1 MINILIVDDSREKLI
16 KIKEAIDSIIENT
29 DEVEIDVAMDISETK
44 RIVSKKNIDIMILDI
59 QLPQRV
65 TENLE
70 ENGGI
75 RLLKEIKESHRYKY
89 PNYVISLSRYE
100 ESIDLFKRSE
110 GNIHTSIVYDDN
122 GNWKKDLLDRI
133 TMVLSIVRNN
143 IIHRNYEYDIA
154 VICALQEE
162 VEEISTTLKSVEIIK
177 KEEDDENYYTG
188 YWENSE
194 KKIKV
199 VFACA
204 NQIGMVAATSL
215 ATKMIFNFT
224 PRYMVMTGIA
234 AGTDRKKMNYGDVV
248 VATTAWDYGA
258 GKDVRVEDKAEHFN
272 SIKPYT
278 IDTTIVNWVRKL
290 SNDGEFLYN
299 TWNEFRG
306 NKPNANLK
314 ILCGSVVSGAS
325 VVTDK
330 EIVKGLLKGQSRDIL
345 ALEMEIYGI
354 YYAANWAINPRPKFL
369 ALKSISDFADE
380 QKADDYHHYASY
392 TSAKVFEK
400 LAKDYFEYDF

>member
-1 MINILIVDDSREKLI
+1 
-16 KIKEAIDSIIENT
+16 
-29 DEVEIDVAMDISETK
+29 
-44 RIVSKKNIDIMILDI
+44 
-59 QLPQRV
+59 
-65 TENLE
+65 
-70 ENGGI
+70 
-75 RLLKEIKESHRYKY
+75 
-89 PNYVISLSRYE
+89 
-100 ESIDLFKRSE
+100 
-110 GNIHTSIVYDDN
+110 
-122 GNWKKDLLDRI
+122 
-133 TMVLSIVRNN
+133 
-143 IIHRNYEYDIA
+143 
-154 VICALQEE
+154 
-162 VEEISTTLKSVEIIK
+162 
-177 KEEDDENYYTG
+177 
-188 YWENSE
+188 
-194 KKIKV
+194 
-199 VFACA
+199 
-204 NQIGMVAATSL
+204 
-215 ATKMIFNFT
+215 
-224 PRYMVMTGIA
+224 
-234 AGTDRKKMNYGDVV
+234 MNYGDVV

-290 SNDGEFLYN
+290 SNDREFLYN

-306 NKPNANLK
+306 NKPNEKFK